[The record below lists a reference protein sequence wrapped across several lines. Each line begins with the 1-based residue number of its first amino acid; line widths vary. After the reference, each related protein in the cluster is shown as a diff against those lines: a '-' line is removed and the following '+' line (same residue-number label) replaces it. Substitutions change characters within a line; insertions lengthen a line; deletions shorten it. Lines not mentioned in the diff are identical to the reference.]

1 MFSLVDRVEF
11 NTNEGEIKQ
20 GFVVRLNKKSIGVRT
35 DDGQDWKISPSLL
48 RKIPGSIKVEL
59 R

>member
-11 NTNEGEIKQ
+11 NTRDGEVKQ
-20 GFVVRLNKKSIGVRT
+20 GFVVRLNKKSIGVRA

-48 RKIPGSIKVEL
+48 RKSPGSIKVEL